1 LSAFLTNFRPIR
13 ISTTGAL
20 TLFSDSSLE
29 DPKMIFAKPWLDALI
44 VLLVVLLF
52 FGPKRLPALGKSLG
66 EGMREF
72 KDSITGNSGSDEEG
86 ERTEL
91 NEATSATP
99 ASTAPAPAPAQA
111 ASQPTAQPAAPP
123 APAEPAASVSPEPES
138 APVASSEQRA

>member
-1 LSAFLTNFRPIR
+1 
-13 ISTTGAL
+13 
-20 TLFSDSSLE
+20 
-29 DPKMIFAKPWLDALI
+29 MIFAKPWLDAII

-91 NEATSATP
+91 SEAPAAAP
-99 ASTAPAPAPAQA
+99 ASSAPPPAPA
-111 ASQPTAQPAAPP
+111 ASQPAAQPAAPP
-123 APAEPAASVSPEPES
+123 VEPSAPAEPAASASAEPAS